1 MNPWRGL
8 KDLPRE
14 VWLLSAAT
22 LVNRA
27 GTMVLPFLVLYLTR
41 TLGITP
47 AHAALSLTVYGI
59 AALITMPVAGRLT
72 DIVGPI
78 AVIKTSLFLSGV
90 LLFLY
95 PLAHSFPTILA
106 ITFLFAI
113 LNESVRPPSLSM
125 ISDLVRPPQRKSAF
139 ALSRLAV
146 NLGMSVGPA
155 IGGVL
160 ALISFRW
167 LFFVDGATS
176 ILAGVVIAMARWDAL
191 ALKPSHDPDWSDPEE
206 LGREIEADS
215 VVPLA
220 AAHPARDLRA
230 FRNPRMLYFLAA
242 MIPAQLVFFQLTS
255 SLPLFL
261 VRNLR
266 LPESLY
272 GTVFTLNTLH
282 DRRARGSAQHRHGAL
297 VASPYAH
304 ARRSTICNWFRL
316 FRFRHPPCANFR
328 SGRHL
333 DLRRNDPP
341 ARKFRL
347 CRRNRPARPPRRVH
361 GPLHNVVQH
370 RILARPNPRCRTPP
384 APGPAWSLGSSL
396 RLRLHFSPDDEPH
409 RKQKPESSPVATTT
423 FSSSWALFS
432 IQLVREVPDTDLIEY
447 FNCDVHPGQNAL

>member
-72 DIVGPI
+72 DVLGPLT
-78 AVIKTSLFLSGV
+78 VIKTSLFLSGV
-90 LLFLY
+90 LLFLF
-95 PLAHSFPTILA
+95 PLAHSFATILA

-125 ISDLVRPPQRKSAF
+125 ISDLVAPAQRKPAF

-160 ALISFRW
+160 ALFSFRW

-176 ILAGVVIAMARWDAL
+176 ILAGIVIMLARWDTTR
-191 ALKPSHDPDWSDPEE
+191 LKPSHDAEWSEPSE
-206 LGREIEADS
+206 LGSEIEADS

-220 AAHPARDLRA
+220 ASHPAADLRA
-230 FRNPRMLYFLAA
+230 FRNRRMLYFLAA
-242 MIPAQLVFFQLTS
+242 MIPVQIVFFQLTS
-255 SLPLFL
+255 TLPLFL
-261 VRNLR
+261 VHNLH
-266 LPESLY
+266 LPESFY
-272 GTVFTLNTLH
+272 GTVFTLNTLLIVAIEVPLNTAMAH
-282 DRRARGSAQHRHGAL
+282 WPHRRTLTLGAL
-297 VASPYAH
+297 LYAIGFG
-304 ARRSTICNWFRL
+304 AFAL
-316 FRFRHPPCANFR
+316 V
-328 SGRHL
+328 
-333 DLRRNDPP
+333 
-341 ARKFRL
+341 K
-347 CRRNRPARPPRRVH
+347 
-361 GPLHNVVQH
+361 GPVQVFAAVIVWTFGEM
-370 RILARPNPRCRTPP
+370 ILLP
-384 APGPAWSLGSSL
+384 GSSAYAAEIAPVGRRGEYMGL
-396 RLRLHFSPDDEPH
+396 YTMSFSFAFAVGPFLGAELLQRWGPH
-409 RKQKPESSPVATTT
+409 GLWGAAFVSGCISTLMMSRIGSMKPRHAEAT
-423 FSSSWALFS
+423 
-432 IQLVREVPDTDLIEY
+432 I
-447 FNCDVHPGQNAL
+447 G

>member
-72 DIVGPI
+72 DVLGPLT
-78 AVIKTSLFLSGV
+78 VIKTSLFLSGV
-90 LLFLY
+90 LLFLF
-95 PLAHSFPTILA
+95 PLAHSFATILA

-125 ISDLVRPPQRKSAF
+125 ISDLVAPAQRKPAF

-160 ALISFRW
+160 ALFSFRW

-176 ILAGVVIAMARWDAL
+176 ILAGIVIMLARWDTTR
-191 ALKPSHDPDWSDPEE
+191 LKPSHDAEWSEPSE
-206 LGREIEADS
+206 LGSEIEADS

-220 AAHPARDLRA
+220 ASHPAADLRA
-230 FRNPRMLYFLAA
+230 FRNRRMLYFLAA
-242 MIPAQLVFFQLTS
+242 MIPVQIVFFQLTS
-255 SLPLFL
+255 TLPLFL
-261 VRNLR
+261 VHNLN
-266 LPESLY
+266 LPESFY
-272 GTVFTLNTLH
+272 GTVFTLNTLLIVAIEVPLNTAMARWTH
-282 DRRARGSAQHRHGAL
+282 RRTLTLGAL
-297 VASPYAH
+297 LYAIGFG
-304 ARRSTICNWFRL
+304 AFAL
-316 FRFRHPPCANFR
+316 V
-328 SGRHL
+328 
-333 DLRRNDPP
+333 
-341 ARKFRL
+341 K
-347 CRRNRPARPPRRVH
+347 
-361 GPLHNVVQH
+361 GPVQVFAAVIVWTFGEM
-370 RILARPNPRCRTPP
+370 ILLP
-384 APGPAWSLGSSL
+384 GSSAYAAEIAPVGRRGEYMGL
-396 RLRLHFSPDDEPH
+396 YTMSFSFAFAVGPFLGAELLQRWGPH
-409 RKQKPESSPVATTT
+409 GLWGAAFVSGCISTLMMSRIGSMKPRHAEAT
-423 FSSSWALFS
+423 
-432 IQLVREVPDTDLIEY
+432 I
-447 FNCDVHPGQNAL
+447 G

>member
-14 VWLLSAAT
+14 VWLLAAAT

-47 AHAALSLTVYGI
+47 AHAALSLTVYGL

-72 DIVGPI
+72 DAVGPV
-78 AVIKTSLFLSGV
+78 AVIKASLFLSGV
-90 LLFLY
+90 LLFLF
-95 PLAHSFPTILA
+95 PLAHSFATILVL
-106 ITFLFAI
+106 TFLFAV

-125 ISDLVRPPQRKSAF
+125 ISDLVRPPQRKAAF

-155 IGGVL
+155 IGGLL
-160 ALISFRW
+160 ALFSFRW

-176 ILAGVVIAMARWDAL
+176 ILAGVVIATARWDAARL
-191 ALKPSHDPDWSDPEE
+191 NPSHDPEWAEPEE

-220 AAHPARDLRA
+220 PAHPAADLRA
-230 FRNPRMLYFLAA
+230 FRNRRMLYFLAA
-242 MIPAQLVFFQLTS
+242 MIPVQIVFFQLTS

-272 GTVFTLNTLH
+272 GTVFTLNTLLIVAFEVPLNTAMAH
-282 DRRARGSAQHRHGAL
+282 WPHRRTLTLGAFLYAIGFGSFAFVSRPEQIFASVIVWTFGEMILLPGSSAYAAEIAPPGRRGEYMGLYTMSFSIAISLGPFLGAELLERWGPHGLWGAAFVSGCVSTL
-297 VASPYAH
+297 MMSRIGTKSRNTTQQAEASP
-304 ARRSTICNWFRL
+304 
-316 FRFRHPPCANFR
+316 
-328 SGRHL
+328 G
-333 DLRRNDPP
+333 
-341 ARKFRL
+341 
-347 CRRNRPARPPRRVH
+347 
-361 GPLHNVVQH
+361 
-370 RILARPNPRCRTPP
+370 
-384 APGPAWSLGSSL
+384 
-396 RLRLHFSPDDEPH
+396 
-409 RKQKPESSPVATTT
+409 
-423 FSSSWALFS
+423 
-432 IQLVREVPDTDLIEY
+432 
-447 FNCDVHPGQNAL
+447 